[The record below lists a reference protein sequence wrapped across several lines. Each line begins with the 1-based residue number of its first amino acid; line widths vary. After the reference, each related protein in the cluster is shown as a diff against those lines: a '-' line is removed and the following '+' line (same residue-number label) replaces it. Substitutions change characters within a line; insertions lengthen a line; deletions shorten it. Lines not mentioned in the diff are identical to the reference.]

1 MVRIKSATDAPDLKS
16 PSRQANGTYLRYVSI
31 GVISMEI
38 LKSTNREKADLYD
51 LITRLQGASM
61 KLILFLMPISA
72 TKKTGKKTSPM
83 VDFIVSMA
91 LTFKA
96 GFTCCTHLIQ
106 PCHLRKIRR

>member
-1 MVRIKSATDAPDLKS
+1 MVRTKSATDAPDLKS

-31 GVISMEI
+31 GVRSMEI
-38 LKSTNREKADLYD
+38 LKSTNREKADL
-51 LITRLQGASM
+51 IARLQGASM